1 MKAAFIDPQ
10 LRVLYYPTYD
20 VIVCSDGETSTDVDV
35 DDDNDDEG

>member
-20 VIVCSDGETSTDVDV
+20 ILTASGEDTTEEQDENVD
-35 DDDNDDEG
+35 

>member
-20 VIVCSDGETSTDVDV
+20 ILTASGDEPIESDGDIEGE
-35 DDDNDDEG
+35 NDE

>member
-20 VIVCSDGETSTDVDV
+20 ILAASDRVDESEDDVP
-35 DDDNDDEG
+35 DDD